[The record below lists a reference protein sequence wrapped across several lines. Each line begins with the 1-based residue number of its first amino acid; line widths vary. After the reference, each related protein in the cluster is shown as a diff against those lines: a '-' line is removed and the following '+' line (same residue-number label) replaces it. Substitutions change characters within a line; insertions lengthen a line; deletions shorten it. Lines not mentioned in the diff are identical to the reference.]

1 MIEMYIVALIP
12 EKGGDIVTKITDD
25 LALIG
30 RMQAGSRYEVVS
42 IEKYLA
48 VPQAVGATQL
58 LREAKAANKADLRRI
73 AADDARRN
81 LANAEREVKHQRTK
95 LSIALRGPRK

>member
-1 MIEMYIVALIP
+1 
-12 EKGGDIVTKITDD
+12 
-25 LALIG
+25 
-30 RMQAGSRYEVVS
+30 S

-95 LSIALRGPRK
+95 LSIALRGPRNETTNRNDTGSDLNYG